1 MKQSYMDRQN
11 SANHE
16 CDMDGRDIENDQ
28 LMDWKETETTA
39 SYIQPLLLKRVNTT
53 SQIAIVG
60 ANVCPI
66 ESLDYE

>member
-1 MKQSYMDRQN
+1 MDHRGVG
-11 SANHE
+11 S
-16 CDMDGRDIENDQ
+16 DIESHE
-28 LMDWKETETTA
+28 WPGTEGEA
-39 SYIQPLLLKRVNTT
+39 LERNGSDVSDMREPLLLRKRTMNTT